1 MTHMLTLSFN
11 QLSNMKFE
19 LEWCDYVWYVNR
31 YTELQRDYVQGSDF
45 IVSCSSTN
53 YNLIKF

>member
-11 QLSNMKFE
+11 QLSNVKFE
-19 LEWCDYVWYVNR
+19 LEWCRLRYVNR
-31 YTELQRDYVQGSDF
+31 YTELQRGYVQGSDF
-45 IVSCSSTN
+45 INSRSSTN